1 MEIYMDFTLLPSIF
15 ETLRLSPPSRV
26 TLLDAQCLV
35 TAHYPP
41 FPPDTPALLL
51 GLDSPELALQVKNV
65 LRVIYPKEHEVT
77 IVEGQRSKVVELDD
91 LRPLTFDFS
100 PSTCIYLPSLGEGT
114 SFEAF
119 GEIVAHL
126 RAPDGCP
133 WDQKQTHQTL
143 RTHLLE
149 ESYETLTAMDEND
162 PDGMREEFGDLLLQI
177 ILNAQI
183 ATETDEFTMS
193 QVVKGIYDKIVR
205 RHPHVFG
212 DVELAGVDGV
222 LQNWEKIKEQERKE
236 NGVGEKEKGLLDG
249 VPAALPALIQ
259 ALEYQDRAARV
270 GFDWPEVDGVL
281 DKVREEIEE
290 IKQAQNIE
298 EVTAELGD
306 LFFVLVNLARWRKV
320 DAESALRATNLKFK
334 KRFAYV
340 EQGAKKQGRNLSD
353 MSLEEMDVFWN
364 EAKQQGL

>member
-1 MEIYMDFTLLPSIF
+1 MDFRLVSSTF
-15 ETLRLSPPSRV
+15 ETLRIAPPPRL
-26 TLLDAQCLV
+26 TLLEAPSLSS
-35 TAHYPP
+35 AHYPP
-41 FPPDTPALLL
+41 FAPDAPALLL

-65 LRVIYPKEHEVT
+65 LLSVYPAAHEIILVDGNET
-77 IVEGQRSKVVELDD
+77 RNTTLHNLETLSN
-91 LRPLTFDFS
+91 FS
-100 PSTCIYLPSLGEGT
+100 ISTCLYLPSLGEGT

-119 GEIVAHL
+119 AEIVAHL

-162 PDGMREEFGDLLLQI
+162 SAGMREEFGDLLLQI
-177 ILNAQI
+177 VLNAQI
-183 ATETDEFTMS
+183 ATETDEFSMP
-193 QVVKGIYDKIVR
+193 QVIQGIYDKIVR

-212 DVELAGVDGV
+212 DMEPTGVDGV
-222 LQNWEKIKEQERKE
+222 LQNWEKIKEKERKE
-236 NGVGEKEKGLLDG
+236 NRKAEQEKGLLDG
-249 VPAALPALIQ
+249 VPSALPALTQ

-270 GFDWPEVDGVL
+270 GFDWPEVEGVL

-320 DAESALRATNLKFK
+320 DAESALRGTNLKFK
-334 KRFAYV
+334 KRFAHV

-353 MSLEEMDVFWN
+353 MTLEEMDAFWN
-364 EAKQQGL
+364 EAKKLGL